1 MRDGRLSAAKL
12 TRWTAENTSDRADRR
27 RSRPRHDRNDI
38 DRVLWIVNPEK
49 YTAVS
54 VLT

>member
-1 MRDGRLSAAKL
+1 MRDGRLSPAKL
-12 TRWTAENTSDRADRR
+12 TRWTAENTSDRAYLR

-38 DRVLWIVNPEK
+38 DRVVWIVNPEK
-49 YTAVS
+49 YAAVS